1 MSNPFENYDIKKS
14 GSKSYRAFV
23 KNQVEEMK
31 VGQSK
36 KMDLKGASYGTF
48 RSSLSSV
55 QKEQGKLFKTK
66 CNENGELWAL
76 RYK

>member
-1 MSNPFENYDIKKS
+1 MTNPFENYDIKKT

-23 KNQVEEMK
+23 KNQVEGMR

-36 KMDLKGASYGTF
+36 KMDLKGASYVTF

-55 QKEQGKLFKTK
+55 QKENGKLFKTK
-66 CNENGELWAL
+66 CNEHGELWVL